1 MSSFNVQLRSNQFH
15 FPGPKGDIDNN
26 VIWSKDIPS
35 GADSVDTRRNSH
47 GTQHLFQQNNSLP
60 ATHNNVWDSK
70 GFVVDFPFTESTTL
84 PMEEYFSG
92 PSIDRSSDPSQQEPK
107 LCENIR
113 KKLCR
118 LHTFSGIQCSLI
130 PSHLLEP
137 CSKCTTSGKPTEEF
151 NDIFPSTQNHDS
163 DDSIFVF
170 EM

>member
-15 FPGPKGDIDNN
+15 FPGPKGGIDNN
-26 VIWSKDIPS
+26 VIWSTDIPS
-35 GADSVDTRRNSH
+35 GADSVDIRRNAHS
-47 GTQHLFQQNNSLP
+47 TQHLFQQNNSLP
-60 ATHNNVWDSK
+60 APK

-84 PMEEYFSG
+84 PMEEYFPG

-113 KKLCR
+113 RKLCR
-118 LHTFSGIQCSLI
+118 LHNFSGMQCSLI
-130 PSHLLEP
+130 PSHLVEP
-137 CSKCTTSGKPTEEF
+137 CGKCTSGKPTEEF